1 MNTIGKVMS
10 TAILAGALTAMSPGP
25 LWAKA
30 TDNAPTENTVD
41 ERKPHAELVVQNH
54 NWLDAHVYLVRGRGS
69 MRTSLGFITALGK
82 REFELPS
89 WATLPG
95 NDVRILI
102 RLIGGVSY
110 LTPVVDV
117 YPGDVVELEVE
128 NNLALSSTVVFRAG

>member
-25 LWAKA
+25 LWAQA
-30 TDNAPTENTVD
+30 TDNAPTENAVV
-41 ERKPHAELVVQNH
+41 ERKAHAELVEQNN
-54 NWLDAHVYLVRGRGS
+54 NWLDAHVYLVRGS
-69 MRTSLGFITALGK
+69 MRKSLGLMTALGT

-95 NDVRILI
+95 NDVQILVH
-102 RLIGGVSY
+102 LIGGVSY
-110 LTPVVDV
+110 LTPMVNV
-117 YPGDVVELEVE
+117 YPGDVVELVVQ

>member
-1 MNTIGKVMS
+1 
-10 TAILAGALTAMSPGP
+10 
-25 LWAKA
+25 
-30 TDNAPTENTVD
+30 
-41 ERKPHAELVVQNH
+41 
-54 NWLDAHVYLVRGRGS
+54 

-128 NNLALSSTVVFRAG
+128 NHLALSSTVVFRAG

>member
-25 LWAKA
+25 LWAQA
-30 TDNAPTENTVD
+30 TDNAPTESAVA
-41 ERKPHAELVVQNH
+41 ERKPHAELVVQNN
-54 NWLDAHVYLVRGRGS
+54 NWLDAHVYLMRGS

-95 NDVRILI
+95 NDVQILVH
-102 RLIGGVSY
+102 LIGGVSY
-110 LTPVVDV
+110 LTPAVNVDR
-117 YPGDVVELEVE
+117 GDVVELVVQ
-128 NNLALSSTVVFRAG
+128 NNLALSSAVVFSAS